1 MSALTATIN
10 LPFRQAENTEDN
22 DCVNNIESCAL
33 YRMLPVNAKEYVRK
47 SPHLLEYL
55 HIFPVDEYGIPLFFS
70 ELKRDLK
77 SMDEPNLIYPADDTV
92 FVHIFHDVDD
102 VRNYYIPVDPSFMH
116 SVKDLTPAL
125 ELKIIDL
132 LDALEED
139 PVTDEERT
147 IVLKRLIGEA
157 CYIQQPGEEVA
168 LLSGDRGKGG
178 LGDKIKDFLNKDL
191 TAKKNPKKDA
201 ILSNIRQTPDGR
213 LIVNPQEYRAL
224 EYMMVRDKIDVGILK
239 PFIND
244 KYIEDIT
251 VDGVGP
257 IFIEHKIFKGLKSVV
272 GWDNTD
278 ELDNFVI
285 KLAERTRRPITYRNP
300 IVDATLPD
308 GSRINIVYSTDI
320 SRKGS
325 NFTIRKAMDDPL
337 SILKL
342 IEFKT
347 CHYLMAAY
355 IWICIEN
362 GMSLFMSGETAS
374 GKTTSLNAFTTFI
387 PPENKIVTI
396 EDTPELQVP
405 HKNWV
410 REVSKGKGKGEGEG
424 SDVTMFDL
432 LKAALRQRPNQILVG
447 EIRGVEGSVAFSAMQ
462 TGHPVL
468 STFHAASVEKL
479 IQRLVGDP
487 INIPKTYVDNLN
499 IVVIQSAVKRP
510 TGETVRRILSIS
522 ELVGFNPETQG
533 FSFVEMFHWNPA
545 TDLFEFPGRGSSY
558 LLENKIATMLGIP
571 EYKKAAIYQELEK
584 RARILERLH
593 KAGYTGFYD
602 LFHMTTKVKKQGLLK
617 IDLDEL

>member
-1 MSALTATIN
+1 M
-10 LPFRQAENTEDN
+10 
-22 DCVNNIESCAL
+22 
-33 YRMLPVNAKEYVRK
+33 
-47 SPHLLEYL
+47 
-55 HIFPVDEYGIPLFFS
+55 
-70 ELKRDLK
+70 
-77 SMDEPNLIYPADDTV
+77 
-92 FVHIFHDVDD
+92 
-102 VRNYYIPVDPSFMH
+102 
-116 SVKDLTPAL
+116 
-125 ELKIIDL
+125 
-132 LDALEED
+132 
-139 PVTDEERT
+139 
-147 IVLKRLIGEA
+147 
-157 CYIQQPGEEVA
+157 
-168 LLSGDRGKGG
+168 
-178 LGDKIKDFLNKDL
+178 
-191 TAKKNPKKDA
+191 
-201 ILSNIRQTPDGR
+201 
-213 LIVNPQEYRAL
+213 
-224 EYMMVRDKIDVGILK
+224 
-239 PFIND
+239 
-244 KYIEDIT
+244 
-251 VDGVGP
+251 
-257 IFIEHKIFKGLKSVV
+257 
-272 GWDNTD
+272 
-278 ELDNFVI
+278 I

-347 CHYLMAAY
+347 CDYLMAAY